1 MIPFEDY
8 IEHAPTEVGEQVAID
23 HVNCPAGTDMRG
35 RLYIKR
41 ASEELV
47 LAYCHN
53 CADKGYYVCGYSNVA
68 SYRNKEG
75 KAAPEIKSIK
85 FPDGL
90 VQTLAS
96 WPWEAISWAQKYLT
110 HPDIRD
116 MGLFYWPRQ
125 RRVLIPFGS
134 RENPGVCGYQTRKV
148 FPDDPLP
155 KYLSYLYFELDPKRS
170 RFYIPYYS
178 GGVVA
183 PTKDTIVICEDMISA
198 YKLYVAGYDPYCLC
212 GGHFDI
218 NEFYRDQQRLLPDT
232 KKITVWLDNDNR
244 EIRQLAKRTRELLS
258 LTYPL
263 LTARG
268 NVTWVREAKEPK
280 QCTDLTE
287 MVLEPNE

>member
-53 CADKGYYVCGYSNVA
+53 CADKGYYICGYSNVA

-75 KAAPEIKSIK
+75 NAAAPVPKGIRMPS
-85 FPDGL
+85 GL
-90 VQTLAS
+90 DRGFTL
-96 WPWEAISWAQKYLT
+96 WPIEARKWSTQYLT
-110 HPDIRD
+110 RD
-116 MGLFYWPRQ
+116 DVLYMGMYYWPTK
-125 RRVLIPFGS
+125 RRVLIPFTSIDYG
-134 RENPGVCGYQTRKV
+134 GITGYQTRKV
-148 FPDDPLP
+148 FPDDPYP
-155 KYLSYLYFELDPKRS
+155 KYLTQLDWSHGDASKFYVPYTFPELLEREPKG
-170 RFYIPYYS
+170 I
-178 GGVVA
+178 
-183 PTKDTIVICEDMISA
+183 IVICEDMISA
-198 YKLYVAGYDPYCLC
+198 YKLWVAGYDPYCLC

-244 EIRQLAKRTRELLS
+244 EIEQLARRIKQCLR
-258 LTYPL
+258 LTYTQIPV
-263 LTARG
+263 TRVG
-268 NVTWVREAKEPK
+268 NAWKDPK
-280 QCTDLTE
+280 ACPDFTKVITT
-287 MVLEPNE
+287 P

>member
-23 HVNCPAGTDMRG
+23 HVNCSAGTDMRG

-53 CADKGYYVCGYSNVA
+53 CADKGYYVCGYSNVS

-75 KAAPEIKSIK
+75 KSEAPV
-85 FPDGL
+85 PDRGVGL
-90 VQTLAS
+90 PSGLERGYPS
-96 WPWEAISWAQKYLT
+96 WPKEARIWASAYLNT
-110 HPDIRD
+110 EDIHY
-116 MGLFYWPRQ
+116 MGMYYWPAK
-125 RRVLIPFGS
+125 RRVLVPFRSYGQ
-134 RENPGVCGYQTRKV
+134 GLAGFQTRKV
-148 FPDDPLP
+148 FVDDPYP
-155 KYLSYLYFELDPKRS
+155 KYLTELSWARGS
-170 RFYIPYYS
+170 RFYVPFATPDPLERE
-178 GGVVA
+178 V
-183 PTKDTIVICEDMISA
+183 KHTIVICEDMISA

-244 EIRQLAKRTRELLS
+244 EIRQLAKRTRELLA

-263 LTARG
+263 LAAKQ
-268 NVTWVREAKEPK
+268 NITWVRDQEEPK
-280 QCTDLTE
+280 QCANFS
-287 MVLEPNE
+287 MMIVEPNE

>member
-75 KAAPEIKSIK
+75 RKAPEPKSVK

-90 VQTLAS
+90 VQTLS
-96 WPWEAISWAQKYLT
+96 YWPKEALDWAQKYLSLAEL
-110 HPDIRD
+110 HQ
-116 MGLFYWPRQ
+116 MGMFYWPRQ

-134 RENPGVCGYQTRKV
+134 LQNPGVCGYQTRKV

-155 KYLSYLYFELDPKRS
+155 KYLSYLYFELDPVRS
-170 RFYIPYYS
+170 RFYVPYDS
-178 GGVVA
+178 SCGLG
-183 PTKDTIVICEDMISA
+183 TTSKDTIVICEDMISA

-244 EIRQLAKRTRELLS
+244 EITMLAKRIRQVLK
-258 LTYPL
+258 LTYS
-263 LTARG
+263 G
-268 NVTWVREAKEPK
+268 VVVTRVNIPNDPKEI
-280 QCTDLTE
+280 TDYESVITT
-287 MVLEPNE
+287 P